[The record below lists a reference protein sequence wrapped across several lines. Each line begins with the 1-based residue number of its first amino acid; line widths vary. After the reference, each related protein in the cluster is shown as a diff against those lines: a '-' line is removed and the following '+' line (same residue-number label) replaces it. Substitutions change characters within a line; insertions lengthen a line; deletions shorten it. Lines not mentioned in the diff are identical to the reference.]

1 MLYSRGYNWNKIRV
15 LKRSSGAEFFGDSFS
30 DIYAGYSVRKL
41 NPDYTGAALRVR
53 KSAGTGLEE
62 QDIGFNVFGGL
73 DTAALLNF
81 VGTSA
86 TDDGFVTKW
95 YDQFGSSDT
104 PIPSEAK
111 QPKIVDAGEVIVRGT
126 TTTRPAI
133 EFDGVDDE
141 FANVFNAGGQRDM
154 GFFVV
159 SSTDEIPTTV
169 SERAALL
176 GRYTLYLRYTNTRA
190 DGAYPGSMEG
200 IIKNFSPS
208 QTYNQK
214 VTLGDVG
221 VPVHTIASMVNGTV
235 NGSKIFKVRF
245 NGAESQGVATE
256 MTGQQSQDMFIG
268 SRSTEFLDGHIQEVI
283 ISYGDKAADSAAIEE
298 NQNDYFNVF

>member
-73 DTAALLNF
+73 DTVALLNF
-81 VGTSA
+81 VGTRE

-111 QPKIVDAGEVIVRGT
+111 QPKIVDAGQVIVRGT

-141 FANVFNAGGQRDM
+141 FASVFNPAGQEHM
-154 GFFVV
+154 AFFVV
-159 SSTDEIPTTV
+159 SSVDQTPQVVAD
-169 SERAALL
+169 RASIL
-176 GRYTLYLRYTNTRA
+176 GQYNLYLRYTNTST
-190 DGAYPGSMEG
+190 DPIHKGSLEG
-200 IIKNFSPS
+200 KIRNNSPIVNY
-208 QTYNQK
+208 TER
-214 VTLGDVG
+214 VTLGG
-221 VPVHTIASMVNGTV
+221 ASEPIHSINTMIAGTLDG
-235 NGSKIFKVRF
+235 NKIFKVRF
-245 NGAESQGVATE
+245 NGNDSPGTTTI
-256 MTGQQSQDMFIG
+256 MTGQQSQNINIG
-268 SRSTEFLDGHIQEVI
+268 SRTVEFLDGHIQELIV
-283 ISYGDKAADSAAIEE
+283 SYADKVSELESVEE

>member
-41 NPDYTGAALRVR
+41 NPDYNGAAVRVR

-73 DTAALLNF
+73 DTVALLDF
-81 VGTSA
+81 VGTRE
-86 TDDGFVTKW
+86 TDDGFIVRW
-95 YDQFGSSDT
+95 YDQFGSSHT

-111 QPKIVDAGEVIVRGT
+111 QPKIVDAGEVIVRGST
-126 TTTRPAI
+126 TSRPAI

-141 FANVFNAGGQRDM
+141 FANVFNAGGQTDM

-159 SSTDEIPTTV
+159 SSTDVIP
-169 SERAALL
+169 SASNERRAIL
-176 GRYTLYLRYTNTRA
+176 GRYTLYLMYTNTRA
-190 DGAYPGSMEG
+190 DGAYPGSMHG
-200 IIKNFSPS
+200 LIKNFSPPQNYS
-208 QTYNQK
+208 QI
-214 VTLGDVG
+214 VTLGG
-221 VPVHTIASMVNGTV
+221 ASVPIHTIASMVNGTV
-235 NGSKIFKVRF
+235 DGSKMFKVRF
-245 NGAESQGVATE
+245 NGTESAGVATN
-256 MTGQQSQDMFIG
+256 MIGQQSQDMYIG
-268 SRSTEFLDGHIQEVI
+268 SRSKEYLDGHIQEVI
-283 ISYGDKAADSAAIEE
+283 ISYADKAADTVAIEQ